1 MNDPSHGYDTSVG
14 YTFGF
19 YREMAPGWLDL
30 CVRSAGREPARCG
43 GAFRYLELGCGQGF
57 GLCLLAAA
65 HGAAY
70 EHLAASHLGSAI
82 RVSRME
88 LMLLDT
94 WAEAQSDPGA
104 IADGVWER
112 MSRRGQKLYHHGRV
126 VDDAVAADRLR
137 TVAGRFIEDILPRW
151 RQLGVVE

>member
-1 MNDPSHGYDTSVG
+1 MVECAGAVRELAGLSASPDESRKLLLLLLQADTIAV
-14 YTFGF
+14 
-19 YREMAPGWLDL
+19 MAADL
-30 CVRSAGREPARCG
+30 V
-43 GAFRYLELGCGQGF
+43 
-57 GLCLLAAA
+57 AAKA
-65 HGAAY
+65 AERLNRVIASEACDGAAY